1 MDKFLKIVGI
11 VVIAWIALSLIGWV
25 IGAVFSGLF
34 WIALI
39 AGGIW
44 AVAAIANKSKQ
55 QPGRL
60 PPLSCSTRATAGPPT
75 SSGARRRVHR
85 ALISPQPAAS
95 ARCRSGRRSRSWS
108 CTPPQITDGVVDL
121 QVVAGSGDRQRSPR
135 WRSGACRRPRSARA
149 DRAPR
154 GR

>member
-44 AVAAIANKSKQ
+44 AVAAIANKRKRNQ
-55 QPGRL
+55 VGY
-60 PPLSCSTRATAGPPT
+60 
-75 SSGARRRVHR
+75 RR
-85 ALISPQPAAS
+85 
-95 ARCRSGRRSRSWS
+95 
-108 CTPPQITDGVVDL
+108 
-121 QVVAGSGDRQRSPR
+121 
-135 WRSGACRRPRSARA
+135 
-149 DRAPR
+149 
-154 GR
+154 